1 MESQERLLS
10 SVPDEHDRLRDLDSC
25 LLSFSFSCH
34 ASRAACACA
43 SCSPRPRLP
52 KKPELALALPLGRGG
67 LAILSR
73 KGRAE
78 GSPRCFYAF
87 SAELRS
93 MNRSATT
100 GPGTPAAIVATNLF
114 PSASS
119 PGLVGESGVSRA
131 FLPALRSRW
140 RELTRMP
147 LRERLCKQWRACMH
161 TRKG

>member
-52 KKPELALALPLGRGG
+52 KRPGLALALPLGRGG
-67 LAILSR
+67 VAILSK

-78 GSPRCFYAF
+78 GSPRCFDAF
-87 SAELRS
+87 STELRS
-93 MNRSATT
+93 TNRSATAT
-100 GPGTPAAIVATNLF
+100 GTPAATVSTNLF
-114 PSASS
+114 PSSSS
-119 PGLVGESGVSRA
+119 PGPVGESGVSRA